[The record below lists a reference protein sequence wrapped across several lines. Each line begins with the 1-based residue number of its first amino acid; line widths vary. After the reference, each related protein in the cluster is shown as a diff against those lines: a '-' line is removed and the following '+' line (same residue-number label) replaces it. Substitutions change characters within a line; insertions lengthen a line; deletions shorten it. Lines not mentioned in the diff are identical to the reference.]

1 MQSISIFEPKSV
13 KKYAENELKT
23 INTTRTEVI
32 NEVEENLN
40 FQMFFNE
47 QIGDYRK
54 CHIRMD
60 EPFSIE
66 GRVLNTKI
74 TEVIITETYDAF
86 LNTETGLLFVLAN
99 QKSADLVNQQFDKEF
114 NEPYERLLLD
124 LQDIIRNSSN
134 VKRTQ
139 FRRLTIETI
148 HGSSLSGNR
157 VTDTEMYRTMLDAGE
172 LSTIAVIY
180 PFDGNDVSFSI
191 SDSGTMVMFSNLSSE
206 EILIFLDSLIAEFG

>member
-1 MQSISIFEPKSV
+1 MQSISIFRPRNTRRYTED
-13 KKYAENELKT
+13 ELNT
-23 INTTRTEVI
+23 IRTSRTEVI
-32 NEVEENLN
+32 NDTEENLN

-66 GRVLNTKI
+66 GRVLNREI
-74 TEVIITETYDAF
+74 TEIIITETYDAF
-86 LNTETGLLFVLAN
+86 LNTETGLFFVLAN
-99 QKSADLVNQQFDKEF
+99 KKSADLVNQQFDQQFE
-114 NEPYERLLLD
+114 EPYERLILD
-124 LQDIIRNSSN
+124 LEDIIRNSSN

-180 PFDGNDVSFSI
+180 PFDGSDVSFSI
-191 SDSGTMVMFSNLSSE
+191 SDSGTMVMFSNISGE
-206 EILIFLDSLIAEFG
+206 EILEFLDSLIAEFI

>member
-1 MQSISIFEPKSV
+1 MQSISIFRPRNTRRYTED
-13 KKYAENELKT
+13 ELNT
-23 INTTRTEVI
+23 IRTSRTEVI
-32 NEVEENLN
+32 NDTEENLN

-66 GRVLNTKI
+66 GRVLNREI
-74 TEVIITETYDAF
+74 TEIIITETYDAF
-86 LNTETGLLFVLAN
+86 LNTETGLFFVLAN
-99 QKSADLVNQQFDKEF
+99 KKSADLINQQFDQQFE
-114 NEPYERLLLD
+114 EPYERLILD
-124 LQDIIRNSSN
+124 LEDIIRNSSN

-180 PFDGNDVSFSI
+180 PFDGSDVSFSI
-191 SDSGTMVMFSNLSSE
+191 SDSGTMVMFSNISGE
-206 EILIFLDSLIAEFG
+206 EILEFLDSLIAEFI